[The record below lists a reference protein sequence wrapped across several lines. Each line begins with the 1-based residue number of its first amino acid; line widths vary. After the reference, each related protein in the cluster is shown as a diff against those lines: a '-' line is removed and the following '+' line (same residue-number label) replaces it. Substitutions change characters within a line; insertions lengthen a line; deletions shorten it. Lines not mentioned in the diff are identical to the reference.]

1 LGPTN
6 RTASLSPDVN
16 NPGYRA
22 ITFDDL
28 RIAYKEQAKGLIDG
42 GADLLLIETIFDTL
56 NAKAA
61 LFAVQELFEEIGKQ
75 VPVMVSGTITDASGR
90 TLSGQTTEA
99 FLISVSHV
107 PLLSVGLNCALGA
120 AQLRPY
126 LQVLNDHAPFF
137 TSAYPNAGLP
147 NAFGHY
153 DQTPQEMGVQMEEF
167 MKEGLV
173 NIVGGCCGTTP
184 DHIKVISNIAKK
196 YKPRLVDSPLSIVDS
211 L

>member
-1 LGPTN
+1 
-6 RTASLSPDVN
+6 
-16 NPGYRA
+16 
-22 ITFDDL
+22 
-28 RIAYKEQAKGLIDG
+28 
-42 GADLLLIETIFDTL
+42 
-56 NAKAA
+56 

-153 DQTPQEMGVQMEEF
+153 DQTPEEMGVQMEEF
-167 MKEGLV
+167 LKEGLV

-184 DHIKVISNIAKK
+184 DHIKVIANIAKK